1 MTIERTKIEK
11 PSWGILVDS
20 GSVVSHLRRIEIVE
34 PVAYGLRVEKGG
46 FAALTNSLIT
56 TRDGYGVKI
65 ESNTPS
71 TTTIVTLRHLTLVD
85 TGGVDNPAIQVG
97 DGFAKVSATIN
108 AVVRDTIL
116 AGYTTP
122 LKCDS
127 PETNSSLSVG
137 YSYLLNS
144 ATKSGNCN
152 VSVFNSLDSALPAFG
167 PPQFLAAGNYRLPAG
182 SPAIDAGD
190 PATVS
195 LPTEDLLGAPRPVD
209 GNGDG
214 VARRDIGAYEY
225 QPPKVPPGG
234 NGGPDGPGGGGAE
247 DVEPPQTTILK
258 GPGRKLGAGIARFR
272 FRSSEAGSRFVC
284 KLDKRKA
291 RPCKSSKRYTRL
303 KPGRH
308 RFKVWAIDPAG
319 NKDPTPAKRRFKV
332 PG

>member
-1 MTIERTKIEK
+1 M
-11 PSWGILVDS
+11 DS
-20 GSVVSHLRRIEIVE
+20 GAVVSHLRRVEIVE

-46 FAALTNSLIT
+46 FAALSNSLIT

-65 ESNTPS
+65 ESNTAS

-85 TGGVDNPAIQVG
+85 MGGVDNPAIQVG
-97 DGFAKVSATIN
+97 DGFTKVSATIN

-144 ATKSGNCN
+144 ATKSGNCS

-167 PPQFLAAGNYRLPAG
+167 PPQFLAAGNYLLPAN

-214 VARRDIGAYEY
+214 VSRRDIGAYEY
-225 QPPKVPPGG
+225 QPPKPDSPGG
-234 NGGPDGPGGGGAE
+234 DGSGDPAPDTT
-247 DVEPPQTTILK
+247 PPQTTILK
-258 GPGRKLGAGIARFR
+258 GPDRKLGAGIARFR

-291 RPCKSSKRYTRL
+291 RPCKSPKRYTRL

-308 RFKVWAIDPAG
+308 RFKVWAIDAAG
-319 NKDPTPAKRRFKV
+319 NKDPTPAKRRFTV
-332 PG
+332 PKP